1 VLAANEAQNEH
12 YSEGEKVMKVVNYA
26 TDRSPANDLQQV
38 IEPLAN
44 YICAADKARTALM
57 SALAFLVREV
67 EATNQ
72 AARTHFRGQF
82 EA

>member
-1 VLAANEAQNEH
+1 
-12 YSEGEKVMKVVNYA
+12 MKAIIY
-26 TDRSPANDLQQV
+26 TFDRPSASDLQQV

-44 YICAADKARTALM
+44 YICAADKPRTALM

-67 EATNQ
+67 EATNNV
-72 AARTHFRGQF
+72 ARTHFRGLL